1 MLVGNMDGHAK
12 NLSLLTSG
20 KRTRLAPFYD
30 LVCTTVYPNLSQKLA
45 FRIGG
50 ENRPRWLMLRHW
62 DRFAEDIAAKPR
74 FVRKTMADM
83 IQRVELALPNTVAR
97 LQSAVSKSDE
107 LLMIEKIHER
117 VRTFVVRM
125 KTKLKDSGWSDIT
138 DETLW
143 QVAASLIWLLFA
155 GT

>member
-1 MLVGNMDGHAK
+1 
-12 NLSLLTSG
+12 
-20 KRTRLAPFYD
+20 
-30 LVCTTVYPNLSQKLA
+30 
-45 FRIGG
+45 
-50 ENRPRWLMLRHW
+50 MLRHW

-125 KTKLKDSGWSDIT
+125 KTKLKDSG
-138 DETLW
+138 
-143 QVAASLIWLLFA
+143 
-155 GT
+155 